1 MSLMRAKPLM
11 IILVMA
17 ILVTIPCVSCAP
29 EPAPPPEE
37 PPTAV
42 APDRII
48 IPVAVDLSGPYSMQ
62 NQMVIDGLTDCL
74 GYVNEMGGVKGVP
87 LEFVIRDTA
96 GKPDNAVTIF
106 NEFVNMDP
114 KPALVSF
121 LDTQVGVALK
131 DRFTEDQV
139 VSIMGIGS
147 TPALYPAGYTFAIS
161 TENGDQ
167 FGLFCDWLVEKEA
180 PKQPKLAILTW
191 DNVFGNV
198 ILEQRCL
205 DYAESV
211 GVDIVAEEVYNVTDV
226 DVSAQLRRIKDA
238 GAEWIYTNTVL
249 IGPPRIANDA
259 ATHGMTDD
267 FNFGVAGVAMNYA
280 TMALGG
286 GMEGWVG
293 PSPWVS
299 WDEADIQG
307 VQTMDEQFQKNDRDP
322 ADRQNVYIGSF
333 IASLL
338 MKQAFTEV
346 VEEFGWDGLTG
357 PNLKQVLENTKDFDA
372 MGLTKI
378 SFSKEL
384 RHGLYCKMYEMS
396 QGKILPITDWTEA
409 PHLE

>member
-1 MSLMRAKPLM
+1 MSLMRTKPLM
-11 IILVMA
+11 IFLVVA
-17 ILVTIPCVSCAP
+17 IFVAIPCVSCAGDG
-29 EPAPPPEE
+29 APPPEE
-37 PPTAV
+37 PTTAA
-42 APDRII
+42 APEKII
-48 IPVAVDLSGPYSMQ
+48 IPVGVDLSGPYSMQ
-62 NQMVIDGLTDCL
+62 NQMVINGLTDCL
-74 GYVNEMGGVKGVP
+74 GYVNEMGGIEGVP

-106 NEFVNMDP
+106 SEFMNMDP

-131 DRFTEDQV
+131 DRFAEEQV
-139 VSIMGIGS
+139 VNMMGVGS
-147 TPALYPAGYTFAIS
+147 TPALYPAAYTFAIS

-180 PKQPKLAILTW
+180 PNKPKLAILTW

-211 GVDIVAEEVYNVTDV
+211 GVDIVAQEVFNVSDV
-226 DVSAQLRRIKDA
+226 DVSAQLRRIEDT

-249 IGPPRIANDA
+249 IGPPRIASDA
-259 ATHGMTDD
+259 TTLGMTDD
-267 FNFGVAGVAMNYA
+267 FGFGMAGVAMNYA

-299 WDEADIQG
+299 WDETDIQG
-307 VQTMDEQFQKNDRDP
+307 VQVMDEQFQKNERKVN
-322 ADRQNVYIGSF
+322 DRQNVYVGSF

-338 MKQAFTEV
+338 MKQAFAEA
-346 VEEFGWDGLTG
+346 VEQFGWGGLTG
-357 PNLKQVLENTKDFDA
+357 ANLKEVLENTKDA
-372 MGLTKI
+372 MGLTNI
-378 SFSKEL
+378 SFSKQL
-384 RHGLYCKMYEMS
+384 RHGLYCKMYEIS
-396 QGKILPITDWTEA
+396 EGKILPITDWIKA